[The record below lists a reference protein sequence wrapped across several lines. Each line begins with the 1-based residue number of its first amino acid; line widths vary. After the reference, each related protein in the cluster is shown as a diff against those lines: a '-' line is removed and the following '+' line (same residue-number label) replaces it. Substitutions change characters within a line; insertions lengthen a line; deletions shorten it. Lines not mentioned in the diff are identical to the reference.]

1 MRIHDDDAAPLG
13 VVLVHA
19 GVAHLRMWDEQVEA
33 LADSFRLIRYDTRGW
48 GKTGVVDFV
57 EFCRVLTNFTSSR
70 CLLGAEFREDPVV
83 DATIDADLRALAGMP
98 GVKAAVNT
106 NFLPWQGGGSSNT
119 AKTPGKTD
127 VFQTQVYVVTPGI
140 FDTLNAPVTEGRAFQ
155 DSDYGYTTD
164 EDGQATTVV
173 ISRALAKLMWGDESP
188 LGKIMTDTDGNNAV
202 TVVGVIEHFYN
213 PYGWPIHEYA
223 TFIPGRAGNHD
234 VKFGVQWQHSQSVS
248 DNQGNLNGTFAFTQ
262 NNLPFDAGNFRTYP
276 DRLSIRVPGASRT
289 FNKSQSSYGSFRVAN
304 TWSS

>member
-1 MRIHDDDAAPLG
+1 MPFGPIVRAMTRNKTRFVLIILEIAITLAIVTNCVLLILAERKLMEQKSGFDDDN
-13 VVLVHA
+13 LVW
-19 GVAHLRMWDEQVEA
+19 VR
-33 LADSFRLIRYDTRGW
+33 
-48 GKTGVVDFV
+48 
-57 EFCRVLTNFTSSR
+57 SR
-70 CLLGAEFREDPVV
+70 TFGAEFREDTVV
-83 DATIDADLRALAGMP
+83 DATIDADLRALAAMP

-155 DSDYGYTTD
+155 DSDYAYTTD

-173 ISRALAKLMWGDESP
+173 ISRALAKLMWGDDSP
-188 LGKIMTDTDGNNAV
+188 LGKIMTDTDGNNAA

-223 TFIPGRAGNHD
+223 TYIPGRDG
-234 VKFGVQWQHSQSVS
+234 GQRGYS
-248 DNQGNLNGTFAFTQ
+248 
-262 NNLPFDAGNFRTYP
+262 
-276 DRLSIRVPGASRT
+276 
-289 FNKSQSSYGSFRVAN
+289 
-304 TWSS
+304 